1 MTIGRVN
8 AAKFISRSLGEPH
21 DSDFGGEEAHQLF
34 NVAHADICCPPT
46 GHRISWSD
54 CYGGADMLPLT
65 LKADLFL
72 KFNGELRPLPGHLT
86 EEQRDRALR
95 AQRLAT
101 RIRREAHRR
110 NGH

>member
-8 AAKFISRSLGEPH
+8 AVKFISRYLGEPH

-34 NVAHADICCPPT
+34 NAAHADICCPPT

-65 LKADLFL
+65 SKADLFL
-72 KFNGELRPLPGHLT
+72 EFSGEPRRLPRRLT
-86 EEQRDRALR
+86 EEQRGRAFR
-95 AQRLAT
+95 AQGLAT
-101 RIRREAHRR
+101 WIRREAQRR
-110 NGH
+110 NIH

>member
-34 NVAHADICCPPT
+34 NAAHADADICCSPT

-54 CYGGADMLPLT
+54 CYGGADICCP
-65 LKADLFL
+65 
-72 KFNGELRPLPGHLT
+72 
-86 EEQRDRALR
+86 
-95 AQRLAT
+95 
-101 RIRREAHRR
+101 
-110 NGH
+110 

>member
-34 NVAHADICCPPT
+34 NAAHADICCPPT
-46 GHRISWSD
+46 GHRISWSA

-65 LKADLFL
+65 LKADLLL
-72 KFNGELRPLPGHLT
+72 KFNGEPRPLPGHLT
-86 EEQRDRALR
+86 EGQRDRALR

-110 NGH
+110 NVH